1 MIFEPLKIIKE
12 RKAHLKI
19 FYICGIIN
27 STKLRGF
34 TLKVNL
40 FSTVDKL

>member
-19 FYICGIIN
+19 FIFVVLLTPQNYAV
-27 STKLRGF
+27 LP
-34 TLKVNL
+34 
-40 FSTVDKL
+40 